1 MGWLN
6 NFYRKLHW
14 GLLGIVISM
23 IFGFFGLYSIF
34 HENKPNISFKITN
47 EANILDLHK
56 PLEELSISFQGEDIQ
71 KKNLNLRILTIKIE
85 NDGKVNILQNFY
97 DSEDIWGFQVKNGK
111 IIEVRWVNANSEY
124 LKLNLNPQ
132 LINDNTVQ
140 FKKVIFEKTR
150 YFILEIL
157 VLHTKTIL
165 PEIIPL
171 GKIAGIENIVP
182 IKSWQEKERQSFL
195 SKLFYGKFIVQ
206 IVRPIIYLILWV
218 ALIFVIIGVV
228 AGIGSIKKKLKKV
241 SRIKTVTKYFGKQ
254 AIEKEGEKKRILDI
268 YVERGPDA
276 LKRLQKIL
284 ADKDKL
290 LQEVRRYSY
299 LKGAQE
305 SIKEKPPV
313 EVEAEYYEHLFLHE
327 VIQPL
332 IEKSIITAKSDKEI
346 QLNTEFSE
354 TLNKLL
360 GILSKKGY

>member
-1 MGWLN
+1 M
-6 NFYRKLHW
+6 
-14 GLLGIVISM
+14 
-23 IFGFFGLYSIF
+23 
-34 HENKPNISFKITN
+34 
-47 EANILDLHK
+47 
-56 PLEELSISFQGEDIQ
+56 
-71 KKNLNLRILTIKIE
+71 
-85 NDGKVNILQNFY
+85 
-97 DSEDIWGFQVKNGK
+97 
-111 IIEVRWVNANSEY
+111 
-124 LKLNLNPQ
+124 
-132 LINDNTVQ
+132 
-140 FKKVIFEKTR
+140 
-150 YFILEIL
+150 
-157 VLHTKTIL
+157 

-195 SKLFYGKFIVQ
+195 SKLLYGKFIVQ